1 MENRISI
8 KDLNYSYGDSQVLDS
23 ISMDIMKDSIVCL
36 LGKSGCGK
44 STLLNI
50 FSGIEKNKG
59 RSDLSFGK
67 VSYSFQED
75 RLLEN
80 LTVYDNIK
88 FANKNKSTSE
98 IIKVIKLV
106 MLEGY
111 ENYYP
116 KELSGGMR
124 KRVSLA
130 RAFINDSDLMLLDE
144 PFSSLDVTL
153 ISDIIQAINEI
164 FNDRKRTIVIVTH
177 RVDVALLLADKI
189 YILNG
194 SPAKVTSSIS
204 IEVNRSSRNLSDT
217 FFSNLIEKIENDLG
231 EK

>member
-8 KDLNYSYGDSQVLDS
+8 KNLNYRYDNNQVLDGIS
-23 ISMDIMKDSIVCL
+23 IDIIKDSIVCI

-50 FSGIEKNKG
+50 LSGIEKSKG
-59 RSDLSFGK
+59 RSELSFGS

-80 LTVYDNIK
+80 LTVYENIK
-88 FANKNKSTSE
+88 FANKNKSKDE
-98 IIKVIKLV
+98 ILEVIKLV

-130 RAFINDSDLMLLDE
+130 RAFINDADLMLLDE

-153 ISDIIQAINEI
+153 IGDIIKAINELY
-164 FNDRKRTIVIVTH
+164 NSKRRTIIIVTH
-177 RVDVALLLADKI
+177 RIDVALLLADKI

-194 SPAKVTSSIS
+194 TPARVTGEIP
-204 IEVNRSSRNLSDT
+204 IEIDRNDRTLSDT
-217 FFSNLIEKIENDLG
+217 FFSNLIEKIEKDLG